1 MSKFHYLYFIGDED
15 FIKQAFAWKETPKI
29 KKIKSTDYTKLSK
42 ALNIAGELGYELVQF
57 PQLGNPLIIFKKKI

>member
-1 MSKFHYLYFIGDED
+1 MSKFHYLYFIGEDEL
-15 FIKQAFAWKETPKI
+15 IKQAFSWKETPKI

-57 PQLGNPLIIFKKKI
+57 PVLSEPLIIFKKKI

>member
-1 MSKFHYLYFIGDED
+1 MSKFHYLYFTGEDEL
-15 FIKQAFAWKETPKI
+15 IKQAFSWKETPKI

-57 PQLGNPLIIFKKKI
+57 PQLGKPLIIFKKKI

>member
-15 FIKQAFAWKETPKI
+15 FINQAFAWKETPKI

>member
-15 FIKQAFAWKETPKI
+15 FIKQAFSWKETPKI
-29 KKIKSTDYTKLSK
+29 KKIKSTDYSKLNK